1 MEKEEMLIMEES
13 PPDTST
19 YLEGNLGIKEKPL
32 QDEGGVF
39 SFFDAINAV
48 REMNLL

>member
-1 MEKEEMLIMEES
+1 MLVMKEA

-19 YLEGNLGIKEKPL
+19 YLKGNLGIKEKPP
-32 QDEGGVF
+32 QDEDGGF